1 MVEDPYES
9 AAHPATPPRFQGESA
24 GSLVLG
30 AAIFAFAG
38 FGMGWINT
46 PAGQFSMWS
55 LRILAVAF
63 VVAIV
68 FVLAVPRL
76 GEILRFV
83 VIALAAILLCSAG
96 VWGLVDMGLSNITGW
111 LLLVMGVFDAMEIV
125 RYIAA
130 RRAVGE

>member
-1 MVEDPYES
+1 MGDQYDNAP
-9 AAHPATPPRFQGESA
+9 PPPRAPYRGESV

-30 AAIFAFAG
+30 AAVFAFAG
-38 FGMGWINT
+38 FGLTWYGT
-46 PAGQFSMWS
+46 AGIFAKWS
-55 LRILAVAF
+55 LQVLAVAF

-68 FVLAVPRL
+68 ALFIAPKA
-76 GEILRFV
+76 GEIVRLL

-96 VWGLVDMGLSNITGW
+96 IWGLVDMGLNNITGW

-130 RRAVGE
+130 RRAVGG